1 MPPDAAA
8 PSMRLAVDRRTGF
21 SSRFMRLRHLSCLL
35 IVSLT
40 ALASLRAAPP
50 PAVNYTLRF
59 PEALH
64 HYVEVQADLPTAG
77 AAQIEVFMPV
87 WTPGSYLVREY
98 ARNID
103 RITATTL
110 DGAALAVAKT
120 EKNRWEITTTGQ
132 DRVRLTYRVYGWEP
146 SVRTN
151 FIEGDFAILNGA
163 PTFLTLAEGV
173 ARAHTVR
180 VELPEGWTGV
190 YTPLPAGEAAHT
202 YVATDFDTLVDSPIL
217 AGSPQ
222 VDSFEVAGAQHFLVT
237 VGGAGVWDNARAAR
251 NFEQIARTQV
261 EFWGGLPAKDP
272 YYVFNLLIGGRGGLE
287 HKQSF
292 VMMAD
297 RWLSSSRSGL
307 NSWLSLVSHEYFHQ
321 WNGKRLRPV
330 ELGPFPYEHEAY
342 TRTLWVVEGI
352 TSYYQ
357 HLLLRRAGFYKRAD
371 LLSSLSGSIAGIER
385 TPGRLVQSLSESS
398 FDAWI
403 KGYRPDENS
412 ANTRISYYSAGAVAA
427 QLLDAAIQQAT
438 DGVTSLDDV
447 MRSANARYSGDHG
460 YTEAEF
466 TALVSEIA
474 GSDFTPWFER
484 HIRTPGRFDYQP
496 MLDWYGLMFEEPKKP
511 DSSLLPNGLEPADG
525 PAGWLGATVRNGT
538 VTDVRSDTPAY
549 AAGLYINDEI
559 LAVDGFRT
567 GDPNT
572 ILRYRDPGDTVELL
586 IARRGQVLTLH
597 ATLAETPTATWKLK
611 VRPDATPEQKARLDA
626 WLGPDESVKAEPQTP
641 AEPGV
646 DSAEG

>member
-1 MPPDAAA
+1 Q
-8 PSMRLAVDRRTGF
+8 L
-21 SSRFMRLRHLSCLL
+21 
-35 IVSLT
+35 
-40 ALASLRAAPP
+40 
-50 PAVNYTLRF
+50 
-59 PEALH
+59 
-64 HYVEVQADLPTAG
+64 
-77 AAQIEVFMPV
+77 EVFMPV
-87 WTPGSYLVREY
+87 WTPGSYLIREY

-103 RITATTL
+103 RITAAAA
-110 DGAALAVAKT
+110 DGTDLAVAKT
-120 EKNRWEITTTGQ
+120 EKNRWVITTGGH

-163 PTFLTLAEGV
+163 PTFLTLTDGV
-173 ARAHTVR
+173 TRAHTVR
-180 VELPEGWTGV
+180 VELPDGWAGV
-190 YTPLPAGEAAHT
+190 YTPLPAGAAPHT
-202 YVATDFDTLVDSPIL
+202 FVAADFDTLVDSPIL

-222 VDSFEVAGAQHFLVT
+222 VDSFELDGAPHYLVT

-297 RWLSSSRSGL
+297 RWLSRTRSGL

-330 ELGPFPYEHEAY
+330 ELGPFLYEHEAY

-357 HLLLRRAGFYKRAD
+357 HLLLRRAGFYRRTD
-371 LLSSLSGSIAGIER
+371 LLNSLSGSIAGIER

-398 FDAWI
+398 FDTWI
-403 KGYRPDENS
+403 KAYRPDENS

-427 QLLDAAIQQAT
+427 QLLDAAIRQAT
-438 DGVTSLDDV
+438 AGAKSLDDV
-447 MRSANARYSGDHG
+447 MRAANERYSGERG

-466 TALVSEIA
+466 TALVSAIA
-474 GSDFTPWFER
+474 GTDFAPWFER
-484 HIRTPGRFDYQP
+484 HISSPGRFDYQP
-496 MLDWYGLMFEEPKKP
+496 MLDWYGLMFEEPKQP
-511 DSSLLPNGLEPADG
+511 DTSLLPNGLEPPDA
-525 PAGWLGATVRNGT
+525 PAGWLGAAVRNGT

-549 AAGLYINDEI
+549 AAGLYVNDEL
-559 LAVDGFRT
+559 LAIDGFRT
-567 GDPNT
+567 SDPNSV
-572 ILRYRDPGDTVELL
+572 LRYRHPGDTVELL
-586 IARRGQVLTLH
+586 VARRGQVLTLQ

-626 WLGPDESVKAEPQTP
+626 WLGPDDATKPDP
-641 AEPGV
+641 AAAADLAA
-646 DSAEG
+646 DSAES